1 MAGDR
6 VYQNHFYLYVME
18 LLRASGVENFPEEIA
33 TVADLRRSLARGDR
47 LMFVRG
53 SNDEAPPE

>member
-1 MAGDR
+1 
-6 VYQNHFYLYVME
+6 ME